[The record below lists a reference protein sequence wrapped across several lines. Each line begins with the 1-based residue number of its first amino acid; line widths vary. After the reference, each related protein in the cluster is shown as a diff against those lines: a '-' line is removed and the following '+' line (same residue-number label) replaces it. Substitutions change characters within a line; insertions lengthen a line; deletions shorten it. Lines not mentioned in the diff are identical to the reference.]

1 MIEKLIELY
10 TRLGKGV
17 YNEEFRLKTKAV
29 LMHLID
35 NGFSEKEIAKVITSI
50 KIKNYMEFK
59 DLPDYLWED
68 SLLKRD
74 TFYYNQALQLVSQPP
89 VWNPETMQQESE
101 PFYLEMKIRFTMDDL
116 LNYYYQELRV
126 NPTFRDAN
134 KDKGALQYL
143 LNKYKLN
150 NIQSIDV
157 VLFLI
162 DELKATSSG
171 DINISSPLELQGLES
186 TVITY
191 LNSVLPNKT
200 LNNSNKIVWRICNE

>member
-17 YNEEFRLKTKAV
+17 YNEEYRLKTKAV
-29 LMHLID
+29 IMHLVD
-35 NGFSEKEIAKVITSI
+35 NGFTEKEIVKVITSV
-50 KIKNYMEFK
+50 KIKDFMEVT

-74 TFYYNQALQLVSQPP
+74 TFYYNRALQIVSQPP
-89 VWNPETMQQESE
+89 VWNPETMKQESE

-116 LNYYYQELRV
+116 LDYYYNELRV
-126 NPTFRDAN
+126 NPTFRDKN

-143 LNKYKLN
+143 LNKYRVD

-162 DELKATSSG
+162 EELKSTSTG
-171 DINISSPLELQGLES
+171 DINISSPLELQGLET

-191 LNSVLPNKT
+191 LNNVLPNKT
-200 LNNSNKIVWRICNE
+200 LNNSNKIVWRTCNE